1 VTKLPLDTH
10 AVVAMVAPR
19 GLLILDNPHIA
30 NLGPESAHVAAL
42 AGAEVYKAI
51 GAEENISYHSAVASG
66 MHCEARSEHQGP
78 LREAV
83 RKHLL
88 KTGTTAG
95 SIQAS
100 GSASGDLASWREW
113 TTPTLN

>member
-1 VTKLPLDTH
+1 
-10 AVVAMVAPR
+10 
-19 GLLILDNPHIA
+19 
-30 NLGPESAHVAAL
+30 
-42 AGAEVYKAI
+42 
-51 GAEENISYHSAVASG
+51 VASG
-66 MHCEARSEHQGP
+66 SHCEARPEHQGP